1 MPNIFHFFLQITLMT
16 WAAVEVIKALNS
28 EILVNK
34 IQIHNL
40 AETFFFE
47 NGFESKY
54 IYAAGSEPYWKKTR
68 IVSYNFFIQLSGE
81 KCLKYDAIDDNS
93 K

>member
-1 MPNIFHFFLQITLMT
+1 MT

-54 IYAAGSEPYWKKTR
+54 IYAAGSEPYWKNTYR
-68 IVSYNFFIQLSGE
+68 IVQFFLFNYPGE
-81 KCLKYDAIDDNS
+81 NV
-93 K
+93 